1 MTTQLNP
8 YLMLPGTA
16 KPAIAFYAD
25 VFGGT
30 PEVMTFADMAPPGE
44 AAPDGV
50 MHAYLPVPGGSLMI
64 SDLPP
69 GSEPEPI
76 SGIAISL
83 SGDDEPVLRGWF
95 ERLSAAGVTEVE
107 LSPQAWGDTFG
118 MCTDQFGVKWMVNI
132 GAPRS

>member
-1 MTTQLNP
+1 P
-8 YLMLPGTA
+8 YLMLPGTG
-16 KPAIAFYAD
+16 KHAIAFYAD

-44 AAPDGV
+44 SVPEGV
-50 MHAYLPVPGGSLMI
+50 MHAYLAVPGGSLMI

-69 GSEPEPI
+69 GAPAEPI

-95 ERLSAAGVTEVE
+95 ERLSEGGAVEQE
-107 LSPQAWGDTFG
+107 LSTRVWGDTFG
-118 MCTDQFGVKWMVNI
+118 MVADKFGVRWMVNI
-132 GAPRS
+132 GTPAA